1 LFLTSMK
8 MSTPQSKTTRLPHDT
23 KSRDFEKLQ
32 RLINVEF
39 KDTSLLKNAFI
50 HRSYLNE
57 HKNFK
62 GASNERLE
70 FLGDAILSGIVS
82 RFLYRILPKS
92 PEGELTQFRA
102 SLVRTETLAKLSQSL
117 ELGKYLYLA
126 KGEEESGGRENKSIL
141 ANTFEALVGAIFLD
155 AGSRIIEP
163 FIQKII
169 LDKWQI
175 LSKTAVVDN
184 KSKLQEAVQ
193 RKFKVSPVYKLLS
206 SWGPDHS
213 RQFEIGVYQNQQ
225 LLGTGTGRNKQIAA
239 QQAAKNALEK
249 L

>member
-1 LFLTSMK
+1 MK

-82 RFLYRILPKS
+82 RFLYRILPK
-92 PEGELTQFRA
+92 L
-102 SLVRTETLAKLSQSL
+102 
-117 ELGKYLYLA
+117 
-126 KGEEESGGRENKSIL
+126 
-141 ANTFEALVGAIFLD
+141 
-155 AGSRIIEP
+155 
-163 FIQKII
+163 
-169 LDKWQI
+169 
-175 LSKTAVVDN
+175 
-184 KSKLQEAVQ
+184 
-193 RKFKVSPVYKLLS
+193 
-206 SWGPDHS
+206 
-213 RQFEIGVYQNQQ
+213 
-225 LLGTGTGRNKQIAA
+225 
-239 QQAAKNALEK
+239 
-249 L
+249 